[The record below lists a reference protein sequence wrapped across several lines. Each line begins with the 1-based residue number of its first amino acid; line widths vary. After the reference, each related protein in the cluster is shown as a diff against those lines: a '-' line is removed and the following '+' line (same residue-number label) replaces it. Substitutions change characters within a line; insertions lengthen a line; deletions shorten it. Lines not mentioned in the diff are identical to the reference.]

1 MTRSNA
7 QISRLHTELL
17 GRALQV
23 RARSGELLLRVE
35 ALFMQYRVRPIVRAV
50 ALAYALVVGALPGTI
65 HANETIS
72 AMPMARAGE
81 ATSAGSMQ
89 AIDSVALEA
98 LQRAVG
104 VSTAS
109 LQAMDRRYLDAREAS
124 MRAKLVKD
132 MQAMAAN
139 RQTQWESL
147 AQAHPDRA
155 LTLATLVP
163 ERKAFPETVRP
174 YLEDV
179 VDLEGTLEIAV
190 EDDLVGGRSRMHYTL
205 VIGNAR
211 YTLHPIHDVASFG
224 GTEEGWESG
233 ARIRVQGT
241 KLGHHIVVRR

>member
-1 MTRSNA
+1 
-7 QISRLHTELL
+7 
-17 GRALQV
+17 
-23 RARSGELLLRVE
+23 
-35 ALFMQYRVRPIVRAV
+35 MQYRVRPIFRAV
-50 ALAYALVVGALPGTI
+50 VLAYALVISALPGTI
-65 HANETIS
+65 HANESIS
-72 AMPMARAGE
+72 AMPMARVGE
-81 ATSAGSMQ
+81 AASASSMQ
-89 AIDSVALEA
+89 AIDSATLEA

-124 MRAKLVKD
+124 TRAKLVKD

-147 AQAHPDRA
+147 AQAHPVRA

-163 ERKAFPETVRP
+163 ERKAFPETVRS

-179 VDLEGTLEIAV
+179 VDLEGTLEVAV

-205 VIGNAR
+205 VVGDLR
-211 YTLHPIHDVASFG
+211 YALHPVHDVAPLG
-224 GTEEGWESG
+224 GVEEGWESG

-241 KLGHHIVVRR
+241 KLGQHIVVRRP